1 MVTSHRL
8 KSPGFGYGKLL
19 DLTEPEQLIQPVVT
33 ADPELYPDEENGPSS
48 ELDPGPAVNLYVT
61 APRGNKLE
69 VMEEPDEPVYSTVR
83 KIRVGKFVFELRP
96 QKLEMDRLDLDK
108 IKSRKVRLPKF
119 MDKIHSNRVQF
130 GDVDLTV
137 GKRVSE
143 YRKLTLSI

>member
-1 MVTSHRL
+1 M
-8 KSPGFGYGKLL
+8 
-19 DLTEPEQLIQPVVT
+19 DLTEPEQLIQPVVA
-33 ADPELYPDEENGPSS
+33 ADPELYPEEETGTRS

-83 KIRVGKFVFELRP
+83 KIRVGKFVFELNP
-96 QKLEMDRLDLDK
+96 QKLHMDRLDLDE
-108 IKSRKVRLPKF
+108 IKSRKVKLPRF

-130 GDVDLTV
+130 GDVDFTV

-143 YRKLTLSI
+143 YRNLKFSI